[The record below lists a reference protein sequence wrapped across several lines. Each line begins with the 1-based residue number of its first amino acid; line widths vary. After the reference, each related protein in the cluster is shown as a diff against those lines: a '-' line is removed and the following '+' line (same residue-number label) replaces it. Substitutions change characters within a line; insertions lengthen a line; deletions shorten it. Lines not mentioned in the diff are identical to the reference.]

1 MLSSNLTVLRND
13 LDVRSVHRWF
23 LILIGKPRD
32 INNSDATSMNEI
44 FAMQINYED

>member
-13 LDVRSVHRWF
+13 LDVRSV
-23 LILIGKPRD
+23 PRD
-32 INNSDATSMNEI
+32 INTSDATSMNEI